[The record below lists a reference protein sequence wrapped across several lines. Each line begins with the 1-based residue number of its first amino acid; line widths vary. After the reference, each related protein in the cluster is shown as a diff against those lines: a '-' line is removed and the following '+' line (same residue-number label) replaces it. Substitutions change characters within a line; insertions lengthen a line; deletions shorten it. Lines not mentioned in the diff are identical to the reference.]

1 MPTKYT
7 FISLFF
13 LAQLAIG
20 CSNLV
25 QIPKLEFVSIR
36 HPIAQDTILFPEMSY
51 PYYYILR
58 FSSDADLEK
67 CDPDTKVL
75 LLYASAQR
83 QGFHY
88 CDLFDSNDSREE
100 GIINTVSVEKVQGG
114 KGKYY
119 YDAAFA
125 LSLPKDELINVNDT
139 IYCKI
144 FFVRMS
150 WKINESD
157 EMLIPK
163 DSLRIFLDETDERY
177 FPSGELKTSW
187 DSCNVN

>member
-1 MPTKYT
+1 M
-7 FISLFF
+7 
-13 LAQLAIG
+13 
-20 CSNLV
+20 V

-36 HPIAQDTILFPEMSY
+36 HPIAQDTILFPEMPY

-144 FFVRMS
+144 FFIKMS

-157 EMLIPK
+157 EMFIPK